1 MGTMAGNRTDS
12 IRKTIA
18 DRDRGTV
25 SPAAAT
31 GQIAAQCTC
40 FLNFLVLILVIG
52 LAQACATLPEK
63 DKGTVDSVH
72 EKVSTK
78 VISTATRMDSF
89 FDDERLVEEENISTL
104 RLIGS
109 IAKEKD
115 ESVEYNTQ
123 FRLRLVLPRTKE
135 RLHLVIS
142 GDGEDELDL
151 DNTPEDNIREDF
163 ERSDEQNISL
173 SLWYSF
179 LSTSRQN
186 LSFQTGVRF
195 RGASPVLYA
204 GPRYRYLFMYELWN
218 IRFVE
223 TFRYYTDEGWESKTS
238 LDFERAVLKKCLF
251 RTNIEGSW
259 FEGKNGYFY
268 NVNFLL
274 YHPLSIRRAL
284 VYEWTNSMQT
294 RPNHQLTE
302 VVLRVRYRQ
311 KIFRDWLFFE
321 TAPQVSFPRDK
332 DFDTIPGIYLGLEA
346 VFGRLP
352 DL

>member
-1 MGTMAGNRTDS
+1 MGTLAGNRAEFTGRS
-12 IRKTIA
+12 GASQGREPVIPA
-18 DRDRGTV
+18 DLAER
-25 SPAAAT
+25 
-31 GQIAAQCTC
+31 IAALFTR
-40 FLNFLVLILVIG
+40 FMNILVFVSLIV
-52 LAQACATLPEK
+52 QACATLPEQ
-63 DKGTVDSVH
+63 DKGAVDSVH
-72 EKVSTK
+72 EKVSDK
-78 VISTATRMDSF
+78 VISTATRLDSF
-89 FDDERLVEEENISTL
+89 FDDERVVEEENMSTL

-135 RLHLVIS
+135 RLKLVIS
-142 GDGEDELDL
+142 GNGEDELEL

-173 SLWYSF
+173 SLWYTF
-179 LSTSRQN
+179 LSTPKQN
-186 LSFQTGVRF
+186 LNFHTGIRF
-195 RGASPVLYA
+195 RRASPVLYA
-204 GPRYRYLFMYELWN
+204 GPRYRYLFTYGLWN

-223 TFRYYTDEGWESKTS
+223 TIRYYTDEGWEAKTS
-238 LDFERAVLKKCLF
+238 LDFERAVLRKCLF

-259 FEGKNGYFY
+259 FEGENGYFY

-274 YHPLSIRRAL
+274 YHPLSLRRAL

-294 RPNHQLTE
+294 RPNHQLAE
-302 VVLRVRYRQ
+302 VVLRIRYRQ
-311 KIFRDWLFFE
+311 KIFRDWLFLE
-321 TAPQVSFPRDK
+321 TAPQVSFSRDK